1 MRTFKNY
8 KQFYF
13 WPVENVK
20 PIFIIFIQ
28 LKILSI
34 FVMYCLYKNWK
45 SLQFFD
51 FKR

>member
-1 MRTFKNY
+1 MWAFKNY
-8 KQFYF
+8 KQFCF

-34 FVMYCLYKNWK
+34 FVMYGLYTNWK
-45 SLQFFD
+45 NLQFFD